1 MSSFKTI
8 NLNIPAEA
16 DYVMSLRLF
25 VSGIGT
31 VAGFDIDELE
41 SMKLVISELLVMAV
55 KDEVG
60 TLNMRFYIRD
70 GEIKCMS
77 NVTVDDRDNL
87 SLKIIEALSEEVIA
101 DDAELKVVFKREN

>member
-1 MSSFKTI
+1 MSNFDTI

-16 DYVMSLRLF
+16 NYVMSLRLF
-25 VSGIGT
+25 VSGVAT

-55 KDEVG
+55 KDEVS
-60 TLNMRFYIRD
+60 TLSLRFYVRD
-70 GEIKCMS
+70 GEIKCFS